1 MGQAKVAIT
10 MDETLL
16 AELDSLVRRH
26 LFPNRSRAIQAA
38 VKEKIERIGKTRLA
52 KELAHLDPA
61 EEQAL
66 AEEGMGMESDS
77 WPAY

>member
-10 MDETLL
+10 MDELML
-16 AELDSLVRRH
+16 SELDSLVARR

-38 VKEKIERIGKTRLA
+38 VAEKLERLA
-52 KELAHLDPA
+52 KGRLAAELDKLDAA

-66 AEEGMGMESDS
+66 AEEGMGADS
-77 WPAY
+77 WPPY